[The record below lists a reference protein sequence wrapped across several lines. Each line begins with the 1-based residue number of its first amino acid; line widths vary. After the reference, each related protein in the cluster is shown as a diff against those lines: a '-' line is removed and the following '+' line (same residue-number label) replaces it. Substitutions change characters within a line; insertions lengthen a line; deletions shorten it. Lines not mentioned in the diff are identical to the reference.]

1 MVASKDKQILQR
13 DREIEALKDKMGE
26 MTDEFSAMLQET
38 LQRMAEKIE
47 ISATAFEGELAVPLL
62 ARADTGPRGGVP
74 AGAGTAAAAA
84 AGMPSS

>member
-62 ARADTGPRGGVP
+62 ARADTGPRAPGA
-74 AGAGTAAAAA
+74 AGA
-84 AGMPSS
+84 AGSSMASSS